1 MDSEWTREGS
11 LKSNLRVDADGDL
24 NRYLQECMMVH
35 DEWTVDTVNLG
46 GTAGVLALVPF
57 LLLGLG
63 QELFLL

>member
-1 MDSEWTREGS
+1 
-11 LKSNLRVDADGDL
+11 
-24 NRYLQECMMVH
+24 MVH

-63 QELFLL
+63 QELFCCKEAGNDSTKRRASKRNGDGI